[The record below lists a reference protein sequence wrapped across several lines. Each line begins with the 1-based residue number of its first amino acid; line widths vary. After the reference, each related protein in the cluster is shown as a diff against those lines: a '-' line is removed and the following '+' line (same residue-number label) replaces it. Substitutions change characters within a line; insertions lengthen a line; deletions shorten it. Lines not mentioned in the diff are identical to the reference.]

1 MEESKKKKIRFG
13 YIDLLET
20 IAIIC
25 IVFYHGAIGNE
36 NILSGKMTGY
46 VNYFIQTL
54 VAVAVPLFFVVNG
67 FLLFGR
73 GFNLKKHIR
82 KTIRVAAIAI
92 IWGVITINVYS
103 GRILECKRIFAY
115 VLADKAEL
123 DKSLVVFGRTC
134 VYLPVISGIILHSS

>member
-54 VAVAVPLFFVVNG
+54 VAVAVPL
-67 FLLFGR
+67 LM
-73 GFNLKKHIR
+73 
-82 KTIRVAAIAI
+82 
-92 IWGVITINVYS
+92 S
-103 GRILECKRIFAY
+103 E
-115 VLADKAEL
+115 
-123 DKSLVVFGRTC
+123 
-134 VYLPVISGIILHSS
+134 